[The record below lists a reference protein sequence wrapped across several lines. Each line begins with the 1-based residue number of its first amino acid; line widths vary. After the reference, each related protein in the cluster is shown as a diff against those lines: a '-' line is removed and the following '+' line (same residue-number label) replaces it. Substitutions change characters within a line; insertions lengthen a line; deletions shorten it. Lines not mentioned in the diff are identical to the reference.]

1 MCLHCTNN
9 GYCKNTEFLLRS
21 AGWCI
26 VWNACYLILVKRLKD
41 NQVAIEIS
49 TLILAVVMQAYLGQA
64 YDG

>member
-1 MCLHCTNN
+1 MGIAKIPSFFCAVL
-9 GYCKNTEFLLRS
+9 
-21 AGWCI
+21 AGALFGML
-26 VWNACYLILVKRLKD
+26 VYLILVKRLKD